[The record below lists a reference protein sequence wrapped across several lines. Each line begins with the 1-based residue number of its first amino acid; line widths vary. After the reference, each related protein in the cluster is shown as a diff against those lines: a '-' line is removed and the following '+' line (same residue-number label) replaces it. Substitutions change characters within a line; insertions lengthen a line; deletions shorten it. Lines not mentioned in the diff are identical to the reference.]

1 MWIGDNRNNLPP
13 LLMPL
18 TATSE
23 TVRSAFFRVS
33 LVVSIGPLLYGAVAE
48 IDRTAWKPVV
58 GTATRVLKRGAK
70 RAVNMMKLRCFELF
84 ELDKIFQLELISVD
98 RLL

>member
-1 MWIGDNRNNLPP
+1 MWIGDNRDNLPP
-13 LLMPL
+13 LSMPL

-70 RAVNMMKLRCFELF
+70 RAVDMMELSLNLFKL
-84 ELDKIFQLELISVD
+84 DGIFQLELISVD
-98 RLL
+98 RHP